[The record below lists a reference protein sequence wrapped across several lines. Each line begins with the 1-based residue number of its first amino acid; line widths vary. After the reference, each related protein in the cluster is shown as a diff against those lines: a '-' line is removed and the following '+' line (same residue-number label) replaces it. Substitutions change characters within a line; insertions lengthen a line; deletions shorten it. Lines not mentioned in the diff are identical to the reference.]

1 MVGHLP
7 PGQYPR
13 QSFERVLEN
22 TLVES
27 EDDLSSTPDHF
38 AEAECQIR
46 PVLDRHPAEH
56 ATFYF
61 PMLIPD
67 LRRRAADGARYPPRG
82 RPDAAGTKQAEA
94 DSGRVFGYRVKR
106 TIRQRATL
114 EE

>member
-61 PMLIPD
+61 RCSFQICEGGPQMVHAILRVDGPTRPAPNRQKLI
-67 LRRRAADGARYPPRG
+67 LVGSSAIVSNG
-82 RPDAAGTKQAEA
+82 R
-94 DSGRVFGYRVKR
+94 
-106 TIRQRATL
+106 
-114 EE
+114 